1 MFRRRNKAIASLA
14 ICIGIALAIDFAWAQ
29 SSTMPGVE
37 NSVGYLSSGTSI
49 EPRVTSESAP
59 MVHGDLGNWTF
70 MFHAN
75 VFLGTVQQ
83 TGPKG
88 ADKSF
93 STNWMMPML
102 TRRFGRQTITFRT
115 MLSLEPATITKRQ
128 YPLLFQTGESAYGL
142 SILNGQHPHD
152 LFMEISGKYEVQ
164 LGERSQMFVYGGPI
178 SEAALGPAAFPH
190 RASASEN
197 PLSTL
202 GHHQQDS
209 THIAA
214 NVITLGVAHG
224 PIQLEASTFHGREPN
239 ENRWNI
245 DSGKP
250 DSFAA
255 RLTLAPHKSISAQFS
270 SGRIHRPEAL
280 DPALDT
286 VRTTASIHHTAG
298 FFVRPHRVELHLG
311 PQQGSEE
318 RHAANFQF
326 VQLRGDREVSPSQL
340 GVDAHRKRRSRS
352 DAASC
357 KGGAGSSMPAVRN
370 RRFRRFVAG

>member
-1 MFRRRNKAIASLA
+1 MFRRRNRAIVSLA

-197 PLSTL
+197 PLPTWDTISRIPHTSRQTSSRSESPTARSNWRRPRFTGASPTRTVGTST
-202 GHHQQDS
+202 
-209 THIAA
+209 AA
-214 NVITLGVAHG
+214 NPT
-224 PIQLEASTFHGREPN
+224 
-239 ENRWNI
+239 
-245 DSGKP
+245 
-250 DSFAA
+250 
-255 RLTLAPHKSISAQFS
+255 RL
-270 SGRIHRPEAL
+270 
-280 DPALDT
+280 
-286 VRTTASIHHTAG
+286 
-298 FFVRPHRVELHLG
+298 
-311 PQQGSEE
+311 
-318 RHAANFQF
+318 
-326 VQLRGDREVSPSQL
+326 LRG
-340 GVDAHRKRRSRS
+340 
-352 DAASC
+352 
-357 KGGAGSSMPAVRN
+357 
-370 RRFRRFVAG
+370 